1 MTIIKRFCVCSLNKE
16 FSSGPTRS
24 FIENIIYIQ
33 AGVVKTMVALTC
45 INVGFNEVLKEWI
58 TRKTGPIELIV
69 KYNES
74 PWIFIYKTYSVRHLG
89 MNLNVYLAYKHIIF
103 AIQSI
108 SNNRCT
114 YLSRLPYAL
123 CRAGLPPELWSG
135 GIFKTVHILA
145 ILNFKIK
152 LIKLWK
158 IYQSKI
164 PSI

>member
-1 MTIIKRFCVCSLNKE
+1 MCSLNKE
-16 FSSGPTRS
+16 FSSGSTRS

-58 TRKTGPIELIV
+58 TRKTGPTELIV

-74 PWIFIYKTYSVRHLG
+74 PWILIYKTYSVRHLG
-89 MNLNVYLAYKHIIF
+89 MNLNVYLAYKHNIF

-114 YLSRLPYAL
+114 YLDYLML
-123 CRAGLPPELWSG
+123 CAGLPPELWPG

-145 ILNFKIK
+145 VFYFRRK
-152 LIKLWK
+152 LIK
-158 IYQSKI
+158 
-164 PSI
+164 